1 MSNLTNLFRP
11 AGLGAVIAAALA
23 VVLMIGNGAAR
34 ADLSLDAATAT
45 ITVDG
50 DNSDWAAI
58 TGLTVNL
65 AQFEIPAGV
74 DWDAPGVVAPVDA
87 TLKVATDDNNIY
99 VLFEV
104 PDDYDFDGVV
114 PPNDHKM
121 SAALAV
127 QFLIDTAAGPH
138 MGSGA
143 DDFEAGL
150 GMVDLWHWELDC
162 AAGAASGGGDA
173 GSGNDPDCNMDD
185 EYSTDPEEREDDG
198 GGDPNAAAENSLT
211 GSWSHTSATI
221 GAAGTWTFEM
231 SRPLQTGDPEDAQFA
246 AGGTAKIA
254 LAYWDADEGLTGWTD
269 TGHLTSADSG
279 WIVTSLP
286 GAASQDTPTP
296 GPTAS
301 PGSVQT
307 TGGAPGD
314 DGGVSTALMLVLG
327 LSGVAVVVGLGSLYL
342 RVRARV
348 E

>member
-1 MSNLTNLFRP
+1 MSSWTSTLRS

-23 VVLMIGNGAAR
+23 LVLMVGSGTAQ
-34 ADLSLDAATAT
+34 ADLSLDAADAT

-50 DNSDWAAI
+50 NSADWAAI

-65 AQFEIPAGV
+65 KQFEIPAGV
-74 DWDAPGVVAPVDA
+74 DWDAPGPLDPVDV
-87 TLKVATDDNNIY
+87 TLKVATDDTNIY
-99 VLFEV
+99 VLVEV

-127 QFLIDTAAGPH
+127 QFLIDAAAGPH
-138 MGSGA
+138 MGSG
-143 DDFEAGL
+143 DSDFEAGL
-150 GMVDLWHWELDC
+150 GMVDIWHWELDC
-162 AAGAASGGGDA
+162 AAGAMSGGGDA
-173 GSGNDPDCNMDD
+173 GSGNYPDCNMDD
-185 EYSTDPEEREDDG
+185 EYATDPETREDDG
-198 GGDPNAAAENSLT
+198 KTASASGAENSLA

-221 GAAGTWTFEM
+221 GEAGTWTFEM
-231 SRPLQTGDPEDAQFA
+231 SRPLQTGDIEDAQFV

-286 GAASQDTPTP
+286 GAAQDTATP

-301 PGSVQT
+301 PGSVPT

-314 DGGVSTALMLVLG
+314 DGGVSTALMLVLALG
-327 LSGVAVVVGLGSLYL
+327 GAAVVVGLGSLYL
-342 RVRARV
+342 RVRARSA
-348 E
+348 